1 MPASRAGMIEAL
13 VEAARGD
20 FKQRSGSVADWKNA
34 IVEGDV
40 NETQA

>member
-1 MPASRAGMIEAL
+1 MLEAL

-20 FKQRSGSVADWKNA
+20 FKQSSGSVADWKNA

-40 NETQA
+40 NETRA